1 MRSFPVPRLTLLRS
15 WRAASAWLVA
25 ALLASCGGEPA
36 DITEAPT
43 AFLGVVASSVPLAS
57 SPRVAASPDGST
69 TWLAWSEGDNARQ
82 SLVAARVNSVG
93 IVDRMTVA
101 PLAPGVIR
109 DLQITMVGTTPVLTW
124 RHFGDASDVTVN
136 AASFRGL
143 DWQMEI
149 AALASAQGVDV
160 KAVTLPSGRVS
171 LAWTRL
177 DGAGNFELVAAR
189 RSLDGSWSTPAVI
202 RTGAAGTVLLRSGQS
217 SDGAGGLMAIWSEA
231 PGVGTAPPE
240 TLLSSQYDET
250 LGAWGAALTVDS
262 GRHYGDAAI
271 SSPADAEWVAAWL
284 TGDAF
289 GNTWLLSTRFAG
301 GIWLSLGFVRVD
313 RGEDA
318 IIREMVL
325 TSRNHHVHV
334 GWTGLAAGAD
344 SGSVRSAA
352 FDASAG
358 AWSAPS
364 LIGATP
370 RGFPVGLRLA
380 VEHGG
385 TAAAVWSV
393 SQGDG
398 GPFLN
403 KTDAAGTWQA
413 AVQLDPDSTG
423 VGADVSLFAPTDIA
437 TAWYRSVAG
446 GRADVV
452 VRRLR

>member
-1 MRSFPVPRLTLLRS
+1 MRSLMLLPF
-15 WRAASAWLVA
+15 WRAASAVLVA

-57 SPRVAASPDGST
+57 APRVAASPDGST

-217 SDGAGGLMAIWSEA
+217 SDGAGGLMAIWSES

-301 GIWLSLGFVRVD
+301 GIWLSLGVVRVD
-313 RGEDA
+313 RGEDP

-352 FDASAG
+352 FDATAG

-370 RGFPVGLRLA
+370 RGLPVGLRLA

-403 KTDAAGTWQA
+403 HTDAVGTWQA
-413 AVQLDPDSTG
+413 AAQLDPDAVGT
-423 VGADVSLFAPTDIA
+423 GADVSLFAPTDIA
-437 TAWYRSVAG
+437 TAWYRVVAG